1 MYSFRSEDLQENR
14 ELRNALLPIWGV
26 GPRKAFFI
34 TAKLGLAYP
43 FFINN
48 LNAYYFS
55 LLSFLL
61 HGLVLSSVRLKRIVS
76 LNIKKLIDSG
86 AYRGHRH
93 ALLLPVRGQRTRTNA
108 NSARRVQSLNSRKGA

>member
-1 MYSFRSEDLQENR
+1 M
-14 ELRNALLPIWGV
+14 
-26 GPRKAFFI
+26 GPSKAFCLA
-34 TAKLGLAYP
+34 AKLGLGYP

-48 LNAYYFS
+48 LNSYYFS

-61 HGLVLSSVRLKRIVS
+61 QGSVLSTVRLKRGVS
-76 LNIKKLIDSG
+76 MNIQRLIDSG

-108 NSARRVQSLNSRKGA
+108 STMKRALRKA